1 MAQTGH
7 LTRAPGAADEPWL
20 NPVTRLRIIILV
32 AIIGT
37 WELVAASGWLLRDVV
52 PSILTIG
59 RALVELLAH
68 PDLKVTLAGYV
79 LWIPA
84 FYWHLYVTI
93 SEVAIALL
101 IGGTTGLA
109 VGLLLGANPFL
120 AKAFERFLYYLGPTP
135 KIVFFPVMIMWFGV
149 GPESKIAMGTV
160 SCFFPIVLSAAAGMR
175 QIEGVLIRVGLSFRL
190 NTWQMVTKIYLPAM
204 REPIVNGVRLGMGV
218 AMIGTLLAETKLSN
232 KGIGFTI
239 IDAYNTFDMPRMYAV
254 LLTLFV
260 IAIGANTLV
269 GRASRG

>member
-7 LTRAPGAADEPWL
+7 LTGTPVAAAPWL
-20 NPVTRLRIIILV
+20 SPVTRLRIVILLTILV
-32 AIIGT
+32 I
-37 WELVAASGWLLRDVV
+37 WESVAASGILLREVV
-52 PSILTIG
+52 PSVVTIG
-59 RALVELLAH
+59 RALAELLFH
-68 PDLKVTLAGYV
+68 PDLKVSLLARDFT
-79 LWIPA
+79 IPA

-93 SEVAIALL
+93 AEVATALV

-109 VGLLLGANPFL
+109 VGLALGANPFL
-120 AKAFERFLYYLGPTP
+120 SKAFERYLYYLGPTP

-149 GPESKIAMGTV
+149 GPESKIAMGTL
-160 SCFFPIVLSAAAGMR
+160 SCFFPIVLSAASGMR
-175 QIEGVLIRVGLSFRL
+175 QIEGVLIRVGRSFRL
-190 NTWQMVTKIYLPAM
+190 NTWQMVSKIYLPAM

-232 KGIGFTI
+232 KGIGFMI

-260 IAIGANTLV
+260 IAIGANALV
-269 GRASRG
+269 SRASRG